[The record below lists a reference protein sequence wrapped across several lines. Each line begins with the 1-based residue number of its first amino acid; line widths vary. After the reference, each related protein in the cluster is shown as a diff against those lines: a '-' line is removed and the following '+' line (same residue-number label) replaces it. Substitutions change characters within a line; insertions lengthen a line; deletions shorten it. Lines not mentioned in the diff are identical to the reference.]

1 MKFAVQGLYE
11 TSFIECDFEHL
22 YVIGYS
28 GRDEKSTL
36 AHIQE
41 LERDLGVKP
50 PRQIPTIFEC
60 SRRTLTKKEYIDV
73 YGAKNSGEAEYVIV
87 LKDGQIYIGLGSD
100 HTDRELESHDISKA
114 KEIMPKVISP
124 VLWNYEEIKEHF
136 DEIKLIS
143 FQKNPNEKKFVY
155 QEGTLEQILPPK
167 RVLQEL
173 IERVGEI
180 GESIIF
186 SGTIPLKDK
195 FHYTNYFKASMV
207 DEKLGRSISIKYHL
221 NFISEDE
228 R

>member
-11 TSFIECDFEHL
+11 TSFIECNFEHL

-28 GRDEKSTL
+28 GRDEKNTL
-36 AHIQE
+36 KHIAE
-41 LERDLGVKP
+41 LEKDLGVKP

-60 SRRTLTKKEYIDV
+60 SRRILTKKEHIDV
-73 YGAKNSGEAEYVIV
+73 YGSKNSGEAEYVIV

-100 HTDRELESHDISKA
+100 HTDRDLESYSVSKA
-114 KEIMPKVISP
+114 KEIMPKVISS
-124 VLWNYEEIKEHF
+124 VLWDYEEVQEHF

-143 FQKNPNEKKFVY
+143 FQKNQNGKKFIY
-155 QEGTLEQILPPK
+155 QEGTLEEILPPK

-180 GESIIF
+180 RECIIF
-186 SGTIPLKDK
+186 SGTIPLKET
-195 FHYTNYFKASMV
+195 FHYSNFFKASMI

-221 NFISEDE
+221 NFITEEE